1 MSDFLPVLALGMI
14 LLAVM
19 FLLFGGLQIGPA
31 APRARAGG
39 FGEEVPAPPQVSGLI
54 GYPQEAVRTITLAN
68 DFSVSFESGEKSV
81 AKMSNSSVENGVF
94 GKIGRQASFDAAGH
108 ENIMSAKV
116 RMNIT
121 DTNLYGFLAVSLNGE
136 EIFNNYSL
144 IGRLDIP
151 INTSKLK
158 PANNIIS
165 IESTDSSWK
174 IWAPSVYL
182 FDADVLINYYSLK
195 SKSFDFVT
203 DSGIKAIT
211 NARFV
216 AVVSKKAGS
225 GNLIASI
232 NGKEI
237 YRGNNSRLA
246 IGDFSASDVSLGA
259 ANTLELMAE
268 KDTTYDI
275 SSAEVLLFYQPV
287 YRTQALYYNLTSGQ
301 YSNLANVTLGFGIQ
315 KMTGEVISIL
325 VKTTDGAGG
334 VHSIIPQG
342 ILREGNSYNITL
354 TKNELYT
361 GSNKIEFVT
370 SGTGSV
376 SIVNAT
382 IM

>member
-1 MSDFLPVLALGMI
+1 MSGFLPVLTLGVI

-19 FLLFGGLQIGPA
+19 FLFFGGLQIGPA
-31 APRARAGG
+31 APRTHGIG
-39 FGEEVPAPPQVSGLI
+39 FDDEEPSPPPVSGMV
-54 GYPQEAVRTITLAN
+54 GYPQEAIRTITLAN
-68 DFSVSFESGEKSV
+68 DFSVSFESGGKSV
-81 AKMSNSSVENGVF
+81 AKLGNSSVENGVF
-94 GKIGRQASFDAAGH
+94 GRIDRDISFDASNQQ
-108 ENIMSAKV
+108 EITSAKV

-121 DTNLYGFLAVSLNGE
+121 DTNLYGFLVASLNGE

-144 IGRLDIP
+144 IGKLDIP
-151 INTSKLK
+151 INASKLK
-158 PANNIIS
+158 QENNILKVAAS
-165 IESTDSSWK
+165 GSGWK

-182 FDADVLINYYSLK
+182 FDASVLIDYYSLK
-195 SKSFDFVT
+195 SKSFEFVA
-203 DSGIKAIT
+203 DGGIKSIT

-216 AVVSKKAGS
+216 AVVSKKEGS
-225 GNLIASI
+225 GNLIARV

-246 IGDFSASDVSLGA
+246 VADFSVSDVSLDT

-268 KDTTYDI
+268 KGAKYDI
-275 SSAEVLLFYQPV
+275 SSAEILLYYQPV
-287 YRTQALYYNLTSGQ
+287 YKTQALYYNLTSGQ
-301 YSNLANVTLGFGIQ
+301 YSSLVNVTLGFGIQ
-315 KMTGEVISIL
+315 KMTGEVVSIL

-342 ILREGNSYNITL
+342 ILREGKSYNVTL
-354 TKNELYT
+354 TKNEFYT
-361 GSNKIEFVT
+361 GSNKIEFIT